1 MLHTCEP
8 WPDEMMGFL
17 TTHFGKPE
25 HVERL
30 QGVAGKDAC
39 TRVRCTQGSVVVKST
54 AGARE
59 GAFYEQ
65 HAARLRQQG
74 VHIPGLLWSSIDA
87 RTTTWLILEDIP
99 HASPQ
104 ERWVGDKSQLEV
116 LFHLHN
122 ATWKERR
129 PVVDDAYIP
138 VWDDHMTELALD
150 WFARS
155 TGAGEIRAQLIE
167 AQHAFAAL
175 PPRDCC
181 ISGDPNPT
189 NWRVRDDGTLVFVR
203 IGRSLDMELRR
214 STSPSQYPDLEQ
226 MTDLRNPCV
235 AAKYLELWNE
245 TGNLFPYDQP
255 TVVRWIQ
262 VAKLFTLVDVI
273 ATASRSPD
281 AHSMKTVQCI
291 VQHLPERL
299 RQLTTAD

>member
-99 HASPQ
+99 HAFPQ

-189 NWRVRDDGTLVFVR
+189 NWRVRDDGTLVL
-203 IGRSLDMELRR
+203 LDWEKFGYGTPAFDLAITIPGLGTDDG
-214 STSPSQYPDLEQ
+214 STES
-226 MTDLRNPCV
+226 RV